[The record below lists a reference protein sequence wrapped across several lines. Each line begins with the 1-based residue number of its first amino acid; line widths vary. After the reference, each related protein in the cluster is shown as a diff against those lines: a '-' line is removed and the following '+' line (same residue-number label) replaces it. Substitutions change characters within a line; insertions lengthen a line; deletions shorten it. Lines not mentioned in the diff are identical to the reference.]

1 MNIPALDQTAPSVV
15 ACSSEVSPNESC
27 ILEDAE
33 YFRKIRDGAVLN
45 RSTLLKADHFTT
57 KRNIK
62 LKHYIVGAPNFRQ
75 IPYGIYGTSQPTFE
89 GLLTI
94 LTLLNVKQDQKQTGP
109 DRDSSLPTCYW
120 CCMRDEPMI
129 YIQGRTFVLREQE
142 YPMINIK
149 TLAGIDG
156 NRVEQMEAR
165 LKQDIIGETRKNRG
179 ILLVH
184 DEIDGHLV
192 PFWIEAT
199 LVQTPREVYDLL
211 IRAGFRIKYFR
222 VPISAGYGPEDRYFD
237 AIMTISRETKINDPL
252 VFNCQLGRGRSKS
265 WGWVHHII
273 ASWFFCSY
281 YGNGHC
287 NDCKKDTNSKR

>member
-1 MNIPALDQTAPSVV
+1 MDIPILERKAPSV
-15 ACSSEVSPNESC
+15 ATCSLGVSLNESC

-57 KRNIK
+57 KRNTK
-62 LKHYIVGAPNFRQ
+62 LKHYVVGAPNFRQ
-75 IPYGIYGTSQPTFE
+75 IPSEIYGTSQPTFE

-94 LTLLNVKQDQKQTGP
+94 LTLLNVKQNEKQT
-109 DRDSSLPTCYW
+109 DLDHDLNLRTCYW
-120 CCMRDEPMI
+120 CCMREEPMI

-142 YPMINIK
+142 YPMMNMR

-156 NRVEQMEAR
+156 NRVEQMEVR
-165 LKQDIIGETRKNRG
+165 LKQDIISEARKNRG

-211 IRAGFRIKYFR
+211 IRTGFRIKYCR

-237 AIMTISRETKINDPL
+237 AIMTISRQAKINDPL
-252 VFNCQLGRGRSKS
+252 VFNCQLGRGRSKP
-265 WGWVHHII
+265 
-273 ASWFFCSY
+273 
-281 YGNGHC
+281 
-287 NDCKKDTNSKR
+287 